1 MDIINLFNKTI
12 NDIIENIHAFIKSD
26 KDFTRHRL
34 MDAESVIKTIFR
46 MQGQSLDTELLNL
59 FPNTEKRI
67 TASGFIQQKS
77 KLTSR
82 CFEEI
87 FHTFNKKLEKNSK
100 LKLLNNKYRV
110 YAVDGSD
117 FNPMWNP
124 KSENII
130 KTTNKSGEM
139 NSYYQ
144 IHANLLSDIINK
156 TFINCS
162 LQPKAKMNERSA
174 AVDFLK
180 GIDDDNF
187 IFIADRGY
195 MSFNLIE
202 HCNRHKG
209 CKYVIRSKVHH
220 GAIREVDTLP
230 DQEYDNEIQFRVTT
244 SNHYFTKNHKMEPD
258 LHLVTHIRKHYKE
271 KLSKNTKDTSWDFD
285 ETENKNM

>member
-144 IHANLLSDIINK
+144 IHANLLSDI
-156 TFINCS
+156 
-162 LQPKAKMNERSA
+162 M
-174 AVDFLK
+174 V
-180 GIDDDNF
+180 
-187 IFIADRGY
+187 
-195 MSFNLIE
+195 
-202 HCNRHKG
+202 
-209 CKYVIRSKVHH
+209 V
-220 GAIREVDTLP
+220 
-230 DQEYDNEIQFRVTT
+230 
-244 SNHYFTKNHKMEPD
+244 
-258 LHLVTHIRKHYKE
+258 
-271 KLSKNTKDTSWDFD
+271 
-285 ETENKNM
+285 